1 MATRMSALSVWRQM
15 CARRFPSLMGPAH
28 SAGAAR
34 VLPDLPIDPRKWMH
48 VLLALIEQNNHRHGV
63 KPKGVSHKTMHD
75 RKVFLISFFR
85 MLRAEGYRMDPRSLG
100 GRHVDHAVKVWI
112 ERGLKPATIQTNLSM
127 VRVFATWLGKPASMV
142 KAATHYV
149 PDAAIVRRTYTATE
163 DKSWTGRDVSLDA
176 IRERAYAIDQ
186 RAAAALMLMRA
197 FGLRVKEAYM
207 LRPNVAVIEGRM
219 MVIKSDAW
227 TLEDYLAVVRGTK
240 GGRKRM
246 VPVDTDEKRAAL
258 EFAKALTRSTQE
270 SVGGPTRSLAQVKRR
285 HYYVMELLGVTKG
298 ALGITSHGLRHEYA
312 SERYQKFADAPSPI
326 RGGAG
331 KKVPGDDRARI
342 RVAQELGH
350 ARRSITNAYYGSS
363 ANPPQ
368 NGGGTGG
375 ITRLADARRLEVSDP
390 PAQDGPAQLSQ
401 I

>member
-1 MATRMSALSVWRQM
+1 
-15 CARRFPSLMGPAH
+15 
-28 SAGAAR
+28 
-34 VLPDLPIDPRKWMH
+34 
-48 VLLALIEQNNHRHGV
+48 
-63 KPKGVSHKTMHD
+63 
-75 RKVFLISFFR
+75 
-85 MLRAEGYRMDPRSLG
+85 
-100 GRHVDHAVKVWI
+100 VDHAVKVWI

-149 PDAAIVRRTYTATE
+149 QDPALVKRTYTATE
-163 DKSWTGRDVSLDA
+163 DKSWTAAGVSLDL
-176 IRERAYAIDQ
+176 IRERACAIDQ

-285 HYYVMELLGVTKG
+285 HYYVMDLLGVTKA

-312 SERYQKFADAPSPI
+312 SERYETFADAPSPI

-342 RVAQELGH
+342 QVAQELGH

-368 NGGGTGG
+368 SVGYV
-375 ITRLADARRLEVSDP
+375 DAARSAKV
-390 PAQDGPAQLSQ
+390 
-401 I
+401 